1 MKKQKATNVWPRFSD
16 RKEQHSDKASKQLQ
30 NYPESKSL
38 PNYMYVQ
45 QFHEQLK
52 LVCFV
57 IFIYLFT
64 TTFLTSCDRMQR

>member
-1 MKKQKATNVWPRFSD
+1 MKKQKATNVWPRLND
-16 RKEQHSDKASKQLQ
+16 RWEQHSDKASKQLQ

-38 PNYMYVQ
+38 PNYMYAQ